1 MQPQPAPPKVTPK
14 PGDRVKVSTTQGFG
28 VIIEDSKD
36 CMRYKV
42 TYDECDTSFLM
53 RAHELEAAEQ
63 AGSAASSS
71 DCIPHGAA
79 LRSWPAAELL
89 AKNSL

>member
-42 TYDECDTSFLM
+42 TYDM
-53 RAHELEAAEQ
+53 WARHGV
-63 AGSAASSS
+63 GS
-71 DCIPHGAA
+71 CG
-79 LRSWPAAELL
+79 LGMV
-89 AKNSL
+89 